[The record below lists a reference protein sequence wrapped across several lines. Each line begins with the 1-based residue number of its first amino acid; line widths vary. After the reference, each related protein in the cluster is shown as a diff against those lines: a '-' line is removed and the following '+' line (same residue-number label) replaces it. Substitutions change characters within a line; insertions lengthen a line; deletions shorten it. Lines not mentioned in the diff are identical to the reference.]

1 MGVLIVVLLV
11 LAAVCFGMAAANKNP
26 GVNMVGLGLLFW
38 VLTAAIPALF
48 GVAGS
53 T

>member
-1 MGVLIVVLLV
+1 MVLLV
-11 LAAVCFGMAAANKNP
+11 LAAICFGMAAANKNP

-48 GVAGS
+48 GVAAA